1 MFLSCQMRSENP
13 LLAAPV
19 NYGRDVNYEFFQFS
33 PVFFLLSLITRSII
47 SNSSSPYFIKYGSNN
62 NLAFVRTQ

>member
-1 MFLSCQMRSENP
+1 MFLSCQMRTENP

-33 PVFFLLSLITRSII
+33 PVLLFTLINYQR
-47 SNSSSPYFIKYGSNN
+47 
-62 NLAFVRTQ
+62 